1 MESLKFQINLNI
13 DVSDYNGE
21 HSAIIRKLPVIY
33 ELAVKL
39 LRDVMIDSSLRQKLL
54 AGIGYLVIPNDLFPE
69 DQHGPIG
76 YVEDIMLMIHIFRLI
91 NLEKGKLPLV
101 RNWSG
106 SDEELLEILTKDF
119 EDLKKSYPLLFEE
132 VIKFTGV

>member
-1 MESLKFQINLNI
+1 MEYQNFQLNLSI
-13 DVSDYNGE
+13 DVSDYKGE
-21 HSAIIRKLPVIY
+21 HSVIIKKLPAIY

-39 LRDVMIDSSLRQKLL
+39 LRDVMIDSSIRQKLL
-54 AGIGYLVIPNDLFPE
+54 AGIGYLIIPNDLFPE

-76 YVEDIMLMIHIFRLI
+76 YVEDIMLMIHIFKLI
-91 NLEKGKLPLV
+91 NSEKGKLPLV
-101 RNWSG
+101 RNWST
-106 SDEELLEILTKDF
+106 SETELLEILTKDF